1 MDERL
6 KNLRGP
12 GRRQFLRWS
21 ATIAA
26 ALGLE
31 RSRYLNVL
39 NDHAGEAM
47 ASGGACASTMRSVHI
62 VAGHGGLAYFTLIW
76 PQVAIATGNNPS
88 YAFHAMGSATMA
100 SGTTNPLA
108 YAPESPFQTLSA
120 TRQMTAFMAGANE
133 THTTV
138 PTTAA
143 TISTGTSMLATVAAI
158 QSANPSLLPVIGINP
173 INFGVAAGAP
183 PVATVNDSAGLVQ
196 LFNSTAS
203 QTILSKPSNAALHEA
218 YYKAFAGLNAAAG
231 RQTFSPGLDTGK
243 VAANLLGKNL
253 ALQLTPTAADDMRY
267 GIAST
272 TSDFGSTPS
281 ELTELAHAMCT
292 AVKAFKLGLTS
303 SVIIPAMTIDD
314 PHSLF
319 ASGDQQAQAVAATL
333 GNIFNAFM
341 ADCAA
346 TPDPA
351 CSSSTLADSIVLTV
365 HGDTTKDCG
374 VRSGWPDGTVGNS
387 NTLYVFGNG
396 YLPTGWFGNITVDSS
411 GNENLTIFD
420 PTSGQPVTGSMLTT
434 ADTAAPAAAAVA
446 YAVSKGDM
454 QRVQD
459 FYNGPS
465 IAGITNANQM

>member
-1 MDERL
+1 MNDSRISAD
-6 KNLRGP
+6 P
-12 GRRQFLRWS
+12 GGVEFLRWS

-62 VAGHGGLAYFTLIW
+62 VAGHGGLAYFTLIF
-76 PQVAIATGNNPS
+76 PQVAVAMGNNPS
-88 YAFHAMGSATMA
+88 YAFHAMGNATQAM
-100 SGTTNPLA
+100 GTTNPLA
-108 YAPESPFQTLSA
+108 YAPESPFQNLPS
-120 TRQMTAFMAGANE
+120 TRQITAFMAGANE

-143 TISTGTSMLATVAAI
+143 TNQRRDEHARRRRVHPGRQPLA
-158 QSANPSLLPVIGINP
+158 L
-173 INFGVAAGAP
+173 AGHRREPNQLRGGARRA
-183 PVATVNDSAGLVQ
+183 PVATVADSAGLVQ
-196 LFNSTAS
+196 LFNSAAS
-203 QTILSKPSNAALHEA
+203 QTILAKPSNAALHEA
-218 YYKAFAGLNAAAG
+218 YYKAFVGLNAAAG

-253 ALQLTPTAADDMRY
+253 SSQLTPTAADDMRY
-267 GIAST
+267 GITGS

-281 ELTELAHAMCT
+281 ELVELAHAMCT

-319 ASGDQQAQAVAATL
+319 ASGDMQAQAVAATL
-333 GNIFNAFM
+333 GKIFDAFM

-346 TPDPA
+346 TPDPS

-396 YLPTGWFGNITVDSS
+396 YLPTGWFGNITIDSS
-411 GNENLTIFD
+411 GNETLAIFD
-420 PTSGQPVTGSMLTT
+420 PTSGQPVTGQMLTT

-454 QRVQD
+454 RRVQD
-459 FYNGPS
+459 FYNGPDLS
-465 IAGITNANQM
+465 GITNATQM